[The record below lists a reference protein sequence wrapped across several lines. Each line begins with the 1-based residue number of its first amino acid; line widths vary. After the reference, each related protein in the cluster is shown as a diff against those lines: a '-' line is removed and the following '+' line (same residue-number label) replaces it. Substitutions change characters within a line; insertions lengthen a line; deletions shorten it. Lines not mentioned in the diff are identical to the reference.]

1 MCQGP
6 HWQVVSQTFW
16 LCPPQTF
23 YVLFKKFHRVL
34 RLRELRSVE
43 MRDHCEAL
51 RTHPGISGP
60 QSYYHSSQHVQPSW
74 RWIIFIFEL
83 WMKRE
88 RGGRWHIMTGH
99 ISHVTLLSL
108 SRVST
113 HNGAW
118 RSWQDHINLH
128 SHDRPWVPWYVDLD
142 SQYQLQFKPK
152 KQHFVFNSC
161 LGFLSL

>member
-16 LCPPQTF
+16 LCPPQIL
-23 YVLFKKFHRVL
+23 YVLFKKFHQVL
-34 RLRELRSVE
+34 RLKELRSVE

-51 RTHPGISGP
+51 WSHPNISGP
-60 QSYYHSSQHVQPSW
+60 QSYYHSMYSRLEGESSLYLS
-74 RWIIFIFEL
+74 FE
-83 WMKRE
+83 WRE
-88 RGGRWHIMTGH
+88 RGVGGDTLWQD
-99 ISHVTLLSL
+99 ISHIIHFSL
-108 SRVST
+108 SRVRT
-113 HNGAW
+113 HNVAW